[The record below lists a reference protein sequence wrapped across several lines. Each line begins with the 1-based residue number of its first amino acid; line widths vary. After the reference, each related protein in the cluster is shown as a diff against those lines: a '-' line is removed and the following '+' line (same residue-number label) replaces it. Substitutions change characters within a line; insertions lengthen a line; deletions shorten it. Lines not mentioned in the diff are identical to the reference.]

1 MQEFQ
6 NAFKDFSNMMNNQ
19 FNMNM
24 NMNINNNNFPF
35 NNPFF
40 NNNNKKNNKDPFN
53 NSFFRN
59 DHNNNYNGMGN
70 NNNKNNNDP
79 FNNSFFRNDHN
90 NNYNGM
96 GNNNNKNNNDPF
108 NNTFFRENDV
118 HAEYERKMKEIEN
131 ERKKRQED
139 YERQK
144 KEEEERERKRREE
157 YEKER
162 KRREELDRKAQ
173 KEEEER
179 EKKRK
184 EEYEKERKRR
194 EEEYKRR
201 KEEEEKERKRLQ
213 EEYER
218 QRKIEEERERKR
230 REEEE
235 KERKRLQEEYERQR
249 KIEEER
255 ERKRREEEEKERK
268 RREKEER
275 ERKERELKEK
285 ELPEYDEK
293 YGNVIKSH
301 NSTIP
306 GDSGHYLSIPLNT
319 QKNRVFIP
327 TKSDLARFLRDGLKR
342 HNYYRKY
349 HQAGPLVLT
358 EPLNNFAQKYAETLA
373 ARGNMEHSKDSDRDK
388 IYGDWTGEN
397 LYYFWTSARNL
408 TITGADAVDS
418 WYDEIKDYD
427 FAKGRSKNGGVV
439 GHFTALVWK
448 GSNQLG
454 MGVARSSQNKVFVVA
469 NYHPGG
475 NMIGDEVKNVLR
487 AKAK

>member
-1 MQEFQ
+1 MTLLTTLFLGKMMFMQ
-6 NAFKDFSNMMNNQ
+6 NMKGKCKRQ
-19 FNMNM
+19 
-24 NMNINNNNFPF
+24 
-35 NNPFF
+35 
-40 NNNNKKNNKDPFN
+40 
-53 NSFFRN
+53 
-59 DHNNNYNGMGN
+59 
-70 NNNKNNNDP
+70 
-79 FNNSFFRNDHN
+79 
-90 NNYNGM
+90 
-96 GNNNNKNNNDPF
+96 
-108 NNTFFRENDV
+108 
-118 HAEYERKMKEIEN
+118 KMKEKKDKRIMKGKKKKKKKGKEKEGKNMKKKEN
-131 ERKKRQED
+131 EEKNQIKRHEKN
-139 YERQK
+139 QK
-144 KEEEERERKRREE
+144 KG
-157 YEKER
+157 
-162 KRREELDRKAQ
+162 
-173 KEEEER
+173 
-179 EKKRK
+179 KKRK

-213 EEYER
+213 EEYE
-218 QRKIEEERERKR
+218 K
-230 REEEE
+230 
-235 KERKRLQEEYERQR
+235 QR

-306 GDSGHYLSIPLNT
+306 GDSGHYLSIPINT

-349 HQAGPLVLT
+349 HQAGPMVLT

-397 LYYFWTSARNL
+397 LYYFWTSARDL
-408 TITGADAVDS
+408 TITGANAVDS

-475 NMIGDEVKNVLR
+475 NMIGEEVKNVLR

>member
-1 MQEFQ
+1 
-6 NAFKDFSNMMNNQ
+6 
-19 FNMNM
+19 
-24 NMNINNNNFPF
+24 
-35 NNPFF
+35 
-40 NNNNKKNNKDPFN
+40 
-53 NSFFRN
+53 
-59 DHNNNYNGMGN
+59 
-70 NNNKNNNDP
+70 
-79 FNNSFFRNDHN
+79 
-90 NNYNGM
+90 
-96 GNNNNKNNNDPF
+96 
-108 NNTFFRENDV
+108 
-118 HAEYERKMKEIEN
+118 MKEIEN

-144 KEEEERERKRREE
+144 KEEEERERKRRDE

-201 KEEEEKERKRLQ
+201 KEEEEKERKRLQEEYERQRKIEEERERKRREEEEKERKRRQ